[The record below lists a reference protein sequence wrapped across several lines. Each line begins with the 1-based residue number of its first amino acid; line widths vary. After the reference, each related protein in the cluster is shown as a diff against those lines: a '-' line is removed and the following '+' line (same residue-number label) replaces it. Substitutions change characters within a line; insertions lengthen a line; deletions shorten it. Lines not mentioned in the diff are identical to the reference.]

1 MRTTVTER
9 GEESSYRVLFFDDG
23 GSMQQLF
30 VYELE
35 LMEQGIS
42 LCSCTFEGSDKEY
55 IVVGTALVIPEEQE
69 PSRGRILVFE
79 VLGEREGEDRRLH
92 LAMEKETK
100 GAVFCTVSMNGKLV
114 AGIGCKVSRCIPS
127 QHVVFPLISILF
139 LLSTRL
145 LLLQVEVYRMI
156 NGKDEAAGAGV
167 HNSTASSS
175 SMEVEDLS
183 RKVVHG
189 SVEPLTLHNECSHYG
204 HILTLYMKTHGDYV
218 LVGDLLRSVT
228 LLQYKAAE
236 GSLEEV
242 ARDFN
247 SNYMRAVEVM
257 GDDEHFLGADDSGN
271 IFTVRRQSDAA
282 TDEMRSKME
291 PQGGFHVGDHIN
303 VFRRGSLNSQPA
315 EQEGTA
321 ASTNSSSSSSSSS
334 KAASSASPVKVAA
347 AGGLAA
353 VAGPG
358 SVSILFGTISGA
370 IGTII
375 TLNKES
381 YSFFSALERA
391 LKIVVAPEGGLSHD
405 DWRGFCNERRSN
417 PQKNMID
424 GDLVEQFLD
433 LDRETL
439 DHVVRQMNDDLAT
452 TSANS
457 TGSFIGSTSSL
468 HAVLSGESATKALT
482 VEECTRRVEDMARLH

>member
-1 MRTTVTER
+1 MYKM
-9 GEESSYRVLFFDDG
+9 S
-23 GSMQQLF
+23 
-30 VYELE
+30 
-35 LMEQGIS
+35 
-42 LCSCTFEGSDKEY
+42 
-55 IVVGTALVIPEEQE
+55 
-69 PSRGRILVFE
+69 
-79 VLGEREGEDRRLH
+79 
-92 LAMEKETK
+92 
-100 GAVFCTVSMNGKLV
+100 
-114 AGIGCKVSRCIPS
+114 
-127 QHVVFPLISILF
+127 
-139 LLSTRL
+139 
-145 LLLQVEVYRMI
+145 
-156 NGKDEAAGAGV
+156 NGKDETAGA
-167 HNSTASSS
+167 NRSSASSSS
-175 SMEVEDLS
+175 SMEVEDVS
-183 RKVVHG
+183 RKAAHG
-189 SVEPLTLHNECSHYG
+189 SEEPLTLHNECSHHG
-204 HILTLYMKTHGDYV
+204 HILVLYLKTHGDYV

-236 GSLEEV
+236 GTLEEV

-257 GDDEHFLGADDSGN
+257 GDDEHFLGADDNGN

-291 PQGGFHVGDHIN
+291 PQGGFHLGDAIN
-303 VFRRGSLNSQPA
+303 VFCRGSLNSQPA
-315 EQEGTA
+315 EQEGA
-321 ASTNSSSSSSSSS
+321 VVSAGSSSSS
-334 KAASSASPVKVAA
+334 KAVSSASPVKVATS
-347 AGGLAA
+347 GGLAA

-381 YSFFSALERA
+381 HSFFSALERA

-417 PQKNMID
+417 PQRNMID
-424 GDLVEQFLD
+424 GDLVEQILD

-439 DHVVRQMNDDLAT
+439 EHVVRQMNDDLAT

-457 TGSFIGSTSSL
+457 AGSFIGSTSSL

>member
-1 MRTTVTER
+1 M
-9 GEESSYRVLFFDDG
+9 S
-23 GSMQQLF
+23 
-30 VYELE
+30 
-35 LMEQGIS
+35 
-42 LCSCTFEGSDKEY
+42 
-55 IVVGTALVIPEEQE
+55 
-69 PSRGRILVFE
+69 
-79 VLGEREGEDRRLH
+79 
-92 LAMEKETK
+92 
-100 GAVFCTVSMNGKLV
+100 
-114 AGIGCKVSRCIPS
+114 
-127 QHVVFPLISILF
+127 
-139 LLSTRL
+139 
-145 LLLQVEVYRMI
+145 
-156 NGKDEAAGAGV
+156 NGKDDTFGAGG
-167 HNSTASSS
+167 HGNSASSS
-175 SMEVEDLS
+175 SMEVDDLS
-183 RKVVHG
+183 SKIVHG
-189 SVEPLTLHNECSHYG
+189 SEEPLTLHNECSHHG
-204 HILTLYMKTHGDYV
+204 HILALYLKTHGDYV

-257 GDDEHFLGADDSGN
+257 GDDEHFLGADDNGN
-271 IFTVRRQSDAA
+271 IFTVRRQTDAT

-291 PQGGFHVGDHIN
+291 PQGGFHLGDAIN
-303 VFRRGSLNSQPA
+303 VFCRGSLNSQPA
-315 EQEGTA
+315 EQEGAVATA
-321 ASTNSSSSSSSSS
+321 SSSSSSS
-334 KAASSASPVKVAA
+334 KAASSATPVKVAT

-417 PQKNMID
+417 PQRNMID

-468 HAVLSGESATKALT
+468 HAVLSGESATKAIT